1 MIRRPPVIFSQNR
14 GYKFSYD
21 ALNRLTEAVYGAN
34 NFGTHHNRYN
44 EKVVEYSANGMMK
57 RFQRRGLKSNGIYG
71 KVDNLHITLDG
82 NRPVKI
88 IEDAGNQTVYGAMEF
103 HSHSAA
109 ETQYGYD
116 GNGSLVWDANKQIAH
131 ITYDNLNYPM
141 EVQFTNGNRVQY
153 VYSPDGEK
161 LRATWQTAKGTI
173 VVPLNSTVP
182 LNGRQISSTT
192 RTDYVGG
199 IIYTG
204 TSSSS
209 STSVSLEKCLFEGG
223 YATVTSSTQPVF
235 HYYTQDHLG
244 NNRAVVNQ
252 SGAVEQITHYY
263 PFGGIFADQGTGSSL
278 QPYKYNGKELDRMH
292 GLDLYDYGARQYDA
306 VVPMFTQQ
314 DPMAEKY
321 YHLSPYAYSGN
332 NPVNAI
338 DVDGR
343 SILKIGGKVLYRI
356 GKAVAKSGLSALYK
370 AETYYSAFNDIEDDI
385 KTITDENT
393 TTTEKVKATASLAS
407 ELGPLS
413 IKDIRSV
420 SNAAKEALSKGQK
433 ILGREGKVIVKKNG
447 ITIKSYGTNDAHKP
461 AHAHVKG
468 KGHEV
473 RIGPNGKPLKGEKE
487 LSTQQKQIVDE
498 NKKEIR
504 REINKVGKENKKIE
518 EYE

>member
-1 MIRRPPVIFSQNR
+1 MIFRPHDLLI
-14 GYKFSYD
+14 
-21 ALNRLTEAVYGAN
+21 
-34 NFGTHHNRYN
+34 
-44 EKVVEYSANGMMK
+44 
-57 RFQRRGLKSNGIYG
+57 
-71 KVDNLHITLDG
+71 
-82 NRPVKI
+82 
-88 IEDAGNQTVYGAMEF
+88 
-103 HSHSAA
+103 
-109 ETQYGYD
+109 
-116 GNGSLVWDANKQIAH
+116 WDANKQIAH
-131 ITYDNLNYPM
+131 ITYDNMNYPM

-338 DVDGR
+338 DPTGKE
-343 SILKIGGKVLYRI
+343 ILIQYKNSQGQFQTYHFNGFGGKSISIPRDQFVRDVITAYLYNASNGEINNMIKAATNPNYKIYVRNAI
-356 GKAVAKSGLSALYK
+356 DPDVMDVPSTRYLLDAGKHIITWQSRKGVKTTTGGRQSAATGLEHEFDHALN
-370 AETYYSAFNDIEDDI
+370 AIED
-385 KTITDENT
+385 
-393 TTTEKVKATASLAS
+393 
-407 ELGPLS
+407 
-413 IKDIRSV
+413 
-420 SNAAKEALSKGQK
+420 
-433 ILGREGKVIVKKNG
+433 
-447 ITIKSYGTNDAHKP
+447 P
-461 AHAHVKG
+461 AHNMRKKTYNEQYDTEEEKRVIEGSETKMARSHGESIRKD
-468 KGHEV
+468 H
-473 RIGPNGKPLKGEKE
+473 KGETFDAVSPISLEE
-487 LSTQQKQIVDE
+487 LK
-498 NKKEIR
+498 
-504 REINKVGKENKKIE
+504 
-518 EYE
+518 

>member
-1 MIRRPPVIFSQNR
+1 MIFRPHDLLI
-14 GYKFSYD
+14 
-21 ALNRLTEAVYGAN
+21 
-34 NFGTHHNRYN
+34 
-44 EKVVEYSANGMMK
+44 
-57 RFQRRGLKSNGIYG
+57 
-71 KVDNLHITLDG
+71 
-82 NRPVKI
+82 
-88 IEDAGNQTVYGAMEF
+88 
-103 HSHSAA
+103 
-109 ETQYGYD
+109 
-116 GNGSLVWDANKQIAH
+116 WDANKQIAH
-131 ITYDNLNYPM
+131 ITYDNMNYPM

-263 PFGGIFADQGTGSSL
+263 PFGGFFADQGTGSSI

-321 YHLSPYAYSGN
+321 YHLSPYVYCGN

-338 DVDGR
+338 DLDGKKIYIPKKSQPSVLQMINLYSKTQYTVDAKGYMCIDKNAEINENG
-343 SILKIGGKVLYRI
+343 SNHYSERI
-356 GKAVAKSGLSALYK
+356 NATISAKSLL
-370 AETYYSAFNDIEDDI
+370 
-385 KTITDENT
+385 
-393 TTTEKVKATASLAS
+393 
-407 ELGPLS
+407 
-413 IKDIRSV
+413 
-420 SNAAKEALSKGQK
+420 
-433 ILGREGKVIVKKNG
+433 
-447 ITIKSYGTNDAHKP
+447 TIKVGDKYTSS
-461 AHAHVKG
+461 
-468 KGHEV
+468 
-473 RIGPNGKPLKGEKE
+473 NGKNSKTYDVNKMGEA
-487 LSTQQKQIVDE
+487 V
-498 NKKEIR
+498 
-504 REINKVGKENKKIE
+504 REPNVR
-518 EYE
+518 